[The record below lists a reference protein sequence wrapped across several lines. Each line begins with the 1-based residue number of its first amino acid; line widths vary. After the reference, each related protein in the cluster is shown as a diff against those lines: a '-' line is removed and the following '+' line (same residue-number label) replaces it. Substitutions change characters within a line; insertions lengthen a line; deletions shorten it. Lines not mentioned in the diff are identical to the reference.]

1 MNNSF
6 EAVADSVG
14 QSLNRSPSLR
24 KNKAIGLTKPNLL
37 DPNKLPQDDGK
48 IAGVGTNYGLSPQL
62 YQHKNQDHYANDL
75 QNGYRDGRSISQ
87 MKAPTSGLSKAGL
100 HAMSSQ

>member
-14 QSLNRSPSLR
+14 TSLNRSPSLR
-24 KNKAIGLTKPNLL
+24 KNKAIGLMKPNNL
-37 DPNKLPQDDGK
+37 DPTKLPYDDGK

-62 YQHKNQDHYANDL
+62 QQYAHKDQAADAAY
-75 QNGYRDGRSISQ
+75 QNGYRDARS
-87 MKAPTSGLSKAGL
+87 LS
-100 HAMSSQ
+100 